1 MAERDATMD
10 DPVSSDRIPDI
21 LKMGEIQSDFAQ
33 KLHVDVIT
41 PVTISQERAR
51 FTLSRVAGFL
61 HSDSKIALGI
71 KPLTTT
77 QAFYPINCGVSNL
90 IQSATLT
97 IGQEVVCSI
106 DDYSD
111 FHSYQSMFVTNE
123 NNKEREQYLSQRCM
137 NHAPH
142 YDNRI
147 ASVVDKPPNSAK
159 KVGLDLGR
167 NAVVNIADDV
177 GATQLLPFQIHDAT
191 SAQTIAD
198 APVYSV
204 YLSDLFPFL
213 RTNGMLPC
221 QLIDDEIHI
230 DLVFKNEL
238 GSLGTGGTA
247 RSLRMCVAGAQNETV
262 AYQIDTEECKLIYDS
277 ITYDGEVMAKY
288 AADRE
293 REGGVQFS
301 YVDYRLAKR
310 TGAQAAFQ
318 NLTFPIGGNGRLV
331 TKVFFGLS
339 ADANFTPRS
348 LLNGNNY
355 KASALDRKL
364 SVNLLYN
371 DLFEFNTDR
380 SNPALLYHT
389 TQQAEGLLPMITKDE
404 WKIGGTAAAPA
415 NTLTSED
422 FMEQNQSDTGVG
434 LGSNFNWVAIRPNKG
449 QRVNNKGMDLIYKND
464 TLGAGTFTL
473 RCYLELKKT
482 ATIKDGRFSCYFS

>member
-1 MAERDATMD
+1 MSDKKDEVT
-10 DPVSSDRIPDI
+10 SDRIPDI
-21 LKMGEIQSDFAQ
+21 LKMGEIDASMDQR
-33 KLHVDVIT
+33 LHTDVID

-61 HSDSKIALGI
+61 HSDSKITLAI
-71 KPLTTT
+71 TPLTAAD
-77 QAFYPINCGVSNL
+77 AFYPLNVGVSNL
-90 IQSATLT
+90 IQTATLT

-111 FHSYQSMFVTNE
+111 FHAYQSVFVSND

-137 NHAPH
+137 SHAPH

-147 ASVVDKPPNSAK
+147 AGVVDKPPNSAS

-167 NAVVNIADDV
+167 NALVNIANDV
-177 GATQLLPFQIHDAT
+177 GATDLFPFQFNDAT

-213 RTNGMLPC
+213 RTNQLPAFM
-221 QLIDDEIHI
+221 IDEEIHI
-230 DLVFKNEL
+230 DLVFKSEL
-238 GSLGTGGTA
+238 GSLGAGGTA
-247 RSLRMCVAGAQNETV
+247 RSLRMCVKGAGNETV
-262 AYQIDTEECKLIYDS
+262 AYQINTEECKLIYDS
-277 ITYDGEVMAKY
+277 VTYDGAVMAKY

-293 REGGVQFS
+293 REGGVKFS

-310 TGAQAAFQ
+310 TGAEAAFQ
-318 NLTFPIGGNGRLV
+318 DLTFPIGGNGRLV

-355 KASALDRKL
+355 KASSLDHKL

-380 SNPALLYHT
+380 SNPSLLFHT
-389 TQQAEGLLPMITKDE
+389 TNQAEGGVPMVTKDE

-415 NTLTSED
+415 NALTAEV
-422 FMEQNQSDTGVG
+422 FMGQNQQATANG
-434 LGSNFNWVAIRPNKG
+434 LGSNFNWIAIRPNKG

-473 RCYLELKKT
+473 RCYLELQKT
-482 ATIKDGRFSCYFS
+482 ATIKNGKFSCYFS

>member
-1 MAERDATMD
+1 MSKPDESVTA
-10 DPVSSDRIPDI
+10 DRIPDI
-21 LKMGEIQSDFAQ
+21 LKMGEIPSDFSQ
-33 KLHVDVIT
+33 VLHTDVID
-41 PVTISQERAR
+41 PVTIDQNRAR

-61 HSDSKIALGI
+61 HSDSKITLGI
-71 KPLTTT
+71 TPLTTAD
-77 QAFYPINCGVSNL
+77 AFYPLNVGVSNL

-106 DDYSD
+106 DDYSQ
-111 FHSYQSMFVTNE
+111 FHAYQSLFLTNE
-123 NNKEREQYLSQRCM
+123 SNKEREQYLSQRCIS
-137 NHAPH
+137 HGPH
-142 YDNRI
+142 YDSRV
-147 ASVVDKPPNSAK
+147 ASEVDKPPNSAK

-167 NAVVNIADDV
+167 NATVNIANDV
-177 GATQLLPFQIHDAT
+177 GATDLFPFQFNDAS

-213 RTNGMLPC
+213 KTNGMLPC

-238 GSLGTGGTA
+238 SSLGAGGTA
-247 RSLRMCVAGAQNETV
+247 KSLRMCVKGAANQTV
-262 AYQIDTEECKLIYDS
+262 AYQINTNECKLIYDS
-277 ITYDGEVMAKY
+277 VTYSTELMDRFAK
-288 AADRE
+288 E
-293 REGGVQFS
+293 LGSGGFQFD

-331 TKVFFGLS
+331 NKVFFGLS
-339 ADANFTPRS
+339 ADADFTPRS
-348 LLNGNNY
+348 LLNSNNF
-355 KASALDRKL
+355 KSSSADHKL

-371 DLFEFNTDR
+371 DLFEFNVDR

-389 TQQAEGLLPMITKDE
+389 TQQAEGKLPMVTKDE

-415 NTLTSED
+415 NALTNED
-422 FMEQNQSDTGVG
+422 FMGQRVDLSAGG
-434 LGSNFNWVAIRPNKG
+434 LGSNFNWVAIRLNKG
-449 QRVNNKGMDLIYKND
+449 RRVNNKGIDLVYKND

-473 RCYLELKKT
+473 RCYLELKKV
-482 ATIKDGRFSCYFS
+482 ATIKDGKFQCYFK

>member
-1 MAERDATMD
+1 MSDKSDEVT
-10 DPVSSDRIPDI
+10 SDRIPDI
-21 LKMGEIQSDFAQ
+21 LKMGEIESDMAQ
-33 KLHVDVIT
+33 KLHTDVID
-41 PVTISQERAR
+41 PVTITQDRAR

-61 HSDSKIALGI
+61 HSDSKITLGI
-71 KPLTTT
+71 TPLTTT
-77 QAFYPINCGVSNL
+77 QAFYPLNVGVSNL

-111 FHSYQSMFVTNE
+111 FHSYQSVFVTNDH
-123 NNKEREQYLSQRCM
+123 NKEREQYLSQRCM
-137 NHAPH
+137 SHGPE

-147 ASVVDKPPNSAK
+147 ASVVDKPPNSAA
-159 KVGLDLGR
+159 KVGLNLGR
-167 NAVVNIADDV
+167 NSLVNIANDV
-177 GATQLLPFQIHDAT
+177 GAKSLFPFQLHDAT

-213 RTNGMLPC
+213 STNSLPTFM
-221 QLIDDEIHI
+221 IDDEIHI

-238 GSLGTGGTA
+238 GSLGAGGTA
-247 RSLRMCVAGAQNETV
+247 RSLRMCVGGAENETV
-262 AYQIDTEECKLIYDS
+262 AYQIDTSECKLIYDS
-277 ITYDGEVMAKY
+277 VTYDGAVMAKY

-293 REGGVQFS
+293 REGGIKFS

-318 NLTFPIGGNGRLV
+318 DLTFPIGGNGRLV

-339 ADANFTPRS
+339 ADGNFTPRS

-380 SNPALLYHT
+380 SNPSLLFHT
-389 TQQAEGLLPMITKDE
+389 TQQAEGGLPMVTKDE

-415 NTLTSED
+415 NALTPEL
-422 FMEQNQSDTGVG
+422 FMGYAPSTSATG

-449 QRVNNKGMDLIYKND
+449 QRVNNKGMDLVYKND
-464 TLGAGTFTL
+464 TLGAGNFTL
-473 RCYLELKKT
+473 RCYLELMKT
-482 ATIKDGRFSCYFS
+482 ATIKNGHFSCYFS

>member
-1 MAERDATMD
+1 MAERDNSMD
-10 DPVSSDRIPDI
+10 EPVTSDRIPDI

-33 KLHVDVIT
+33 SLHTDVIDA
-41 PVTISQERAR
+41 VTISQQRAR
-51 FTLSRVAGFL
+51 WTLSRVAGFL
-61 HSDSKIALGI
+61 HSDSKITLGI

-77 QAFYPINCGVSNL
+77 QAFYPLNVGVSNL

-97 IGQEVVCSI
+97 IGQEVVCSV

-111 FHSYQSMFVTNE
+111 FHAYQSMFVTNE

-137 NHAPH
+137 SHGPH

-147 ASVVDKPPNSAK
+147 ANVTDKPPNSAK

-167 NAVVNIADDV
+167 NSVVNIANDV
-177 GATQLLPFQIHDAT
+177 GATQLLPFQFNDAT

-213 RTNGMLPC
+213 KENSLPTF
-221 QLIDDEIHI
+221 LIDDEIHI
-230 DLVFKNEL
+230 DLVFKSEL
-238 GSLGTGGTA
+238 GSLGAGGTA
-247 RSLRMCVAGAQNETV
+247 RSLRMCVGGAQNETV
-262 AYQIDTEECKLIYDS
+262 AYQIDTNECKLIYDS
-277 ITYDGEVMAKY
+277 VMYDGAVMAKY

-293 REGGVQFS
+293 KEGGLKFS
-301 YVDYRLAKR
+301 YKDYRLAKR

-318 NLTFPIGGNGRLV
+318 NLTFPVGGNGRLV

-355 KASALDRKL
+355 KASALAKKL

-380 SNPALLYHT
+380 SNPALLFHT
-389 TQQAEGLLPMITKDE
+389 TQQAEGMVPMVTKDE
-404 WKIGGTAAAPA
+404 WKINGTAMSQSNALTPELFMGYAPS
-415 NTLTSED
+415 TSA
-422 FMEQNQSDTGVG
+422 TG
-434 LGSNFNWVAIRPNKG
+434 LGSNFQWIAIRPNKG
-449 QRVNNKGMDLIYKND
+449 QRVNNKGMDLVYKND

-473 RCYLELKKT
+473 RCYVELMKT
-482 ATIKDGRFSCYFS
+482 ATIKNGKFQCYFS